1 MKKRNKF
8 KHFLYL
14 IVALAMLVY
23 ALPLIS
29 FSGGWSLVSAFG
41 AAWALF
47 AFLVIG
53 AHLHYLLG
61 VDEEKQKSLDR
72 IKAVKMHQ
80 LQLKWPEDAQRRQEN
95 M

>member
-14 IVALAMLVY
+14 ILALAMLVY

-29 FSGGWSLVSAFG
+29 FSGGWSWASAFG
-41 AAWALF
+41 TAWALF

-61 VDEEKQKSLDR
+61 VDEEKQKALDR
-72 IKAVKMHQ
+72 IKAAKLRQWQM
-80 LQLKWPEDAQRRQEN
+80 KWPEDTQRGQEN
-95 M
+95 I

>member
-1 MKKRNKF
+1 MKKAKKI
-8 KHFLYL
+8 KHSLYL

-29 FSGGWSLVSAFG
+29 FSGGWSWTSAFG
-41 AAWALF
+41 VAWALF

-61 VDEEKQKSLDR
+61 VDEEKQKTLDR
-72 IKAVKMHQ
+72 IKAEKLRQ
-80 LQLKWPEDAQRRQEN
+80 WQLKWPEEKQRSQEH

>member
-14 IVALAMLVY
+14 ILALAMLVY

-29 FSGGWSLVSAFG
+29 FKEGWSWASAFG
-41 AAWALF
+41 VAWSLF

-61 VDEEKQKSLDR
+61 VDEEKQKTLER
-72 IKAVKMHQ
+72 IRAAK
-80 LQLKWPEDAQRRQEN
+80 LREWQLKWPEDTQRRQEN

>member
-1 MKKRNKF
+1 MKKRKKF

-23 ALPLIS
+23 ALPMIS
-29 FSGGWSLVSAFG
+29 FSGGWSWTSAFG
-41 AAWALF
+41 GAWALF

-72 IKAVKMHQ
+72 IKAAKLRQ
-80 LQLKWPEDAQRRQEN
+80 LQMKWPEEPQRSQEN